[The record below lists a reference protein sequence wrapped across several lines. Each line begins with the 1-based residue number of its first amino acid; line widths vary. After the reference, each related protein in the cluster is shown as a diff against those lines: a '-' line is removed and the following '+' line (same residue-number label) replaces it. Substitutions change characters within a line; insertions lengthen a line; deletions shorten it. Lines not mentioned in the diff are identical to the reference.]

1 MATNYNP
8 TNSQVERTIVDKSI
22 DVARNITRFCLA
34 VFLWSHAFFLLN
46 IQSRIVEYV
55 KGRIHVT
62 TAEAILFVLLLTFSF
77 VAGSGFGQTFIN
89 LVYIYF
95 FPFVLLF
102 YAVYWPIRALRI
114 LKLKTVRSADIPPGT
129 LVVQASPASVV
140 LTAPISER
148 KGGVE
153 SKVGAALELLTRPFR
168 KFTYLWCLLVM
179 LSTHK
184 PIVWTALSVLL
195 VELVG
200 KIYRVVRIFWFS
212 KSFLD
217 QATTAISS
225 FLNDTINKLTSLN
238 FEATPLTELKN
249 LLSQVK
255 GFKLILAFVTKSSFF
270 SRLTFAL
277 GLLMLVCAHLYF
289 ALVFSCVYV
298 GGAKVAD
305 LTLTWPNSLAIS
317 LFILAYVTELP
328 KTLMLRIL
336 GGIHFTLF
344 LALGAGTIVSY
355 FRRQLEP
362 LRSAL
367 ATVDMRLSDIG
378 LQEKVIVLQ
387 TKVEAAETTSKNIKT

>member
-1 MATNYNP
+1 VATNYNP

-46 IQSRIVEYV
+46 IQSRVVEYV

-114 LKLKTVRSADIPPGT
+114 LKLKTVRSADIPAGT

-179 LSTHK
+179 LATHK

-195 VELVG
+195 VQLVG

-225 FLNDTINKLTSLN
+225 FLNDTINKLQSLN

-249 LLSQVK
+249 LLNQVK